1 MKRNG
6 IECEFK
12 HGYAGTIRVLECYF
26 YYRYGPQ
33 RQFSFF
39 MGAIRIPILSRV
51 KMEKFMNDVTRAIA
65 VIWGVIPP
73 RQGRNK

>member
-26 YYRYGPQ
+26 YCRYGPQ

-39 MGAIRIPILSRV
+39 MGAIRVPISSRE
-51 KMEKFMNDVTRAIA
+51 KMEKFMNDITKPMA
-65 VIWGVIPP
+65 VIWKIIQS
-73 RQGRNK
+73 RQGRK